1 VEGVRVALYTYQSR
15 LFRSDDAIATVGA
28 GWWDRET
35 RSVTHHAMAESA
47 VPSLRS
53 GAQLP
58 TKMKIDAL
66 GFLGS
71 YSFQSDGEFTGAQL
85 RLDPTNSA
93 IRYRPHPLVHQMGK
107 SWGTAIQ
114 RVAGIAP
121 SFVDKRICPF
131 AITGGIVQSDLSCG
145 GGSNEGGGTR
155 NTGSMTGS
163 GPGSGSIAI
172 SGLCPSSP
180 FAELE
185 HGLSRV
191 R

>member
-1 VEGVRVALYTYQSR
+1 MDLTLRCLIEILA
-15 LFRSDDAIATVGA
+15 
-28 GWWDRET
+28 
-35 RSVTHHAMAESA
+35 
-47 VPSLRS
+47 SLGNLRNS
-53 GAQLP
+53 HRRPNGNIYIV
-58 TKMKIDAL
+58 KMKIDAL